1 LKTVNAVILVL
12 ELMIVFVT
20 GGVKSGKSRFAES
33 LASKY
38 NKIYYVATNVFFDDE
53 MKIKVEKHKSRRPSN
68 WTTIEEGYD
77 LEKILSQSEPDA
89 CYLIDCITV
98 YISNLLIKNEDENLI
113 IKKIEDLMNTIE
125 LRNSIFIFVSN
136 EVGLSVINENPLA
149 RKFTELA
156 GVVNQIISS
165 AANEAYLTVSGISLK
180 IK

>member
-1 LKTVNAVILVL
+1 MIIL
-12 ELMIVFVT
+12 VT
-20 GGVKSGKSRFAES
+20 GGVKSGKSKFAES

-38 NKIYYVATNVFFDDE
+38 NKVYYVATNVFFDDE

-77 LEKILSQSEPDA
+77 LEKILSQSESKA

-98 YISNLLIKNEDENLI
+98 YISNLLIKNGDDKEV
-113 IKKIEDLMNTIE
+113 IKKIEKLKKIIE
-125 LRNSIFIFVSN
+125 LRDSVFILVSN

-156 GVVNQIISS
+156 GVVNQIIAS
-165 AANEAYLTVSGISLK
+165 AADEVYLTVSGIHLK